1 MRSFFGLVIIILI
14 VAVLF
19 RLPALLE
26 RSFPLHFTP
35 LIIHYAQGA
44 QIDPALV
51 AAVIKVESA
60 FRKEAVSSKG
70 ARGLMQLM
78 PETAAWLTEGQNG
91 AAAKI
96 DLFEPEVNIALGV
109 QYLQYLL
116 DLFPTEYAALAA
128 YNGGPSH
135 VKRWL
140 NQGIWDGSWAASQQ
154 IPFGET
160 RSYVRK
166 VELMRRI
173 YRFLYQAQ
181 LEYGKEPGHEQTD

>member
-1 MRSFFGLVIIILI
+1 MMIIIVV
-14 VAVLF
+14 VALF
-19 RLPALLE
+19 KLPAFFQ
-26 RSFPLHFTP
+26 RSFPLHFRP

-44 QIDPALV
+44 KLEPALV
-51 AAVIKVESA
+51 AAVIKVESS
-60 FRKEAVSSKG
+60 FRAEAVSAKG

-78 PETAAWLTEGQNG
+78 PETAAWLVGQNNG
-91 AAAKI
+91 ETAGI
-96 DLFEPEVNIALGV
+96 DLFQPELNIALGV

-140 NQGIWDGSWAASQQ
+140 NDGIWDGSWANTQQ

-173 YRFLYQAQ
+173 YKFLYGVQ
-181 LEYGKEPGHEQTD
+181 LEYGKEPGHEQTY

>member
-1 MRSFFGLVIIILI
+1 MRSLFTLILI
-14 VAVLF
+14 VLIILFLF
-19 RLPALLE
+19 RLPSLLE

-35 LIIHYAQGA
+35 LIIHYSQQAGV
-44 QIDPALV
+44 DPVLV

-60 FRKEAVSSKG
+60 FKKEAVSSKG
-70 ARGLMQLM
+70 ALGLMQLM
-78 PETAAWLTEGQNG
+78 PETAVWLAAEKGGG
-91 AAAKI
+91 AADI
-96 DLFEPEVNIALGV
+96 DLLQPETNIDLGV
-109 QYLQYLL
+109 HYLKYLL

-128 YNGGPSH
+128 YNGGPTH

-140 NQGIWDGSWAASQQ
+140 NDGIWDGSWANSQQ

-173 YRFLYQAQ
+173 YNFLYRAE
-181 LEYGKEPGHEQTD
+181 LECGKELGHEQTD